1 MNGINLL
8 KYHDKS
14 FSDIHRLMHGE
25 IEDELFTQ
33 LVLAPAQN
41 KTRPKPRRL
50 LSPVYAAALLLT
62 LSAGA
67 VSYFYYNTG
76 TAPADLIRPAA
87 EKPTADGAVPPPKTR
102 LEREGYTKIGEIVF
116 LDENAEETTVVI
128 KSEYVPEPE
137 PEQGAVSEPP
147 AVAVKSLDVT
157 TEPLPRKTAIARG
170 TYVAVG
176 REESRAVGSNPPVE
190 TKKEEPKPAAAP
202 APKPEPVK
210 TQPAPK
216 PAEQPKPA
224 EVRKAPEPQKPAA
237 AQKEPAGQPEAPKP
251 APAKIAALPVSI
263 PEKIYS
269 IEFEN
274 VNSAKRYTIL
284 ANAERAGLKGTEKLV
299 SSSETTAWRVYRLVP
314 GSKTQIAGRGVE
326 FVADLSD
333 KEQAIEFVQKNN
345 IPAAIKQVKIENSV
359 YNITVCCTTAEKAR
373 NFVSYNKANAE
384 NTRLVPST
392 DKSN

>member
-8 KYHDKS
+8 KFHDKS

-33 LVLAPAQN
+33 LVLNPAQN
-41 KTRPKPRRL
+41 KGRPKQRRL

-62 LSAGA
+62 LTAGA

-76 TAPADLIRPAA
+76 TTPADLIKPSAERPALSSSA
-87 EKPTADGAVPPPKTR
+87 PPQTR
-102 LEREGYTKIGEIVF
+102 LEREGFTKIGEIIF
-116 LDENAEETTVVI
+116 LDENEAETTVVI
-128 KSEYVPEPE
+128 ESEYTPEENPQE
-137 PEQGAVSEPP
+137 NATIAPP

-157 TEPLPRKTAIARG
+157 TEPQPRKTAIARG

-176 REESRAVGSNPPVE
+176 KAESRDIKSPAVS
-190 TKKEEPKPAAAP
+190 EPKAVQKSV
-202 APKPEPVK
+202 PKPV
-210 TQPAPK
+210 
-216 PAEQPKPA
+216 EQPKPPVKKVEEPKKA
-224 EVRKAPEPQKPAA
+224 EV
-237 AQKEPAGQPEAPKP
+237 PKP
-251 APAKIAALPVSI
+251 APAKIAALPASI
-263 PEKIYS
+263 PEKTFA

-274 VNSAKRYTIL
+274 VTSAKRYTIL
-284 ANAERAGLKGTEKLV
+284 ANAERAGLKGKETIISTTENTL
-299 SSSETTAWRVYRLVP
+299 WRVYKLVP

-326 FVADLSD
+326 FAADLPD
-333 KEQAIEFVQKNN
+333 REQAIEYVKKNN

-373 NFVSYNKANAE
+373 NFLSYNRANAE
-384 NTRLVPST
+384 NTRLVPSS

>member
-33 LVLAPAQN
+33 LVLAPVQE
-41 KTRPKPRRL
+41 KSRPKPRRL

-76 TAPADLIRPAA
+76 TSPAGLVQPSAP
-87 EKPTADGAVPPPKTR
+87 EKPEGGVSSVPKTR
-102 LEREGYTKIGEIVF
+102 LEREGFTKIGEIVF

-128 KSEYVPEPE
+128 ESDYVPQPE
-137 PEQGAVSEPP
+137 AETAQPEPP
-147 AVAVKSLDVT
+147 AVTVKSLDVT
-157 TEPLPRKTAIARG
+157 TEPSPRKTEIARG

-176 REESRAVGSNPPVE
+176 REEGRELKSGASEQKPAQPPAVSTAPAKPAEVKAEKTQPPKPAE
-190 TKKEEPKPAAAP
+190 TKKET
-202 APKPEPVK
+202 VK
-210 TQPAPK
+210 AVEDK
-216 PAEQPKPA
+216 
-224 EVRKAPEPQKPAA
+224 
-237 AQKEPAGQPEAPKP
+237 PKP
-251 APAKIAALPVSI
+251 APAKIAALPASV

-314 GSKTQIAGRGVE
+314 GAKTQIAGRGVE
-326 FVADLSD
+326 FVADLPD
-333 KEQAIEFVQKNN
+333 REQAIEFVKKNN

-359 YNITVCCTTAEKAR
+359 YNITVCCTAAEKAR
-373 NFVSYNKANAE
+373 NFISYNKANAE
-384 NTRLVPST
+384 NIRLVPST